1 MQTLRSLAVGTAVAV
16 AAAGSAVS
24 ADIIEQ
30 ILVKVNGEIITK
42 TDLEAR
48 QVAAIRQRPEAQA
61 MRGDDAAVAKLL
73 TEVTPQVIVDAID
86 EMLLIQRGKELG
98 YTMGDEQFNSIVEN
112 IRKENKIES
121 EEQFQAALKQEG
133 MTMLDLRRQLEK
145 QMLVNRVQ
153 QTEVVGKIGVTDEE
167 VKAYYEGH
175 KDSLAVSPNVTLREI
190 LVAVP
195 TSEAGVNVAADEEAA
210 AKAEDIVK
218 RLKAGEPFARLAA
231 DMSDAP
237 SKANGGLLGEI
248 PFNEIA
254 PEVQKEISA
263 LQPGADHPGPAHA
276 ARLPDPAARR
286 PLWRRRADDGGGPR
300 PHLRARVRREAARR
314 VPEVP
319 GEAAQPGDHRMEERR
334 GEEGLRRRPR
344 RAGEGAGRP
353 ASALAGT
360 PVLPT

>member
-1 MQTLRSLAVGTAVAV
+1 MTMQTLRSLALGTAVAV

-42 TDLEAR
+42 TDLESR

-153 QTEVVGKIGVTDEE
+153 QTEVVGKIGVTDDE
-167 VKAYYEGH
+167 VKAYYEAH

-237 SKANGGLLGEI
+237 SKANGGLLGDI

-263 LQPGADHPGPAHA
+263 LQPGQVTP
-276 ARLPDPAARR
+276 ARR
-286 PLWRRRADDGGGPR
+286 TPRGYQILQLDARSGGG
-300 PHLRARVRREAARR
+300 
-314 VPEVP
+314 VPT
-319 GEAAQPGDHRMEERR
+319 MEEARDRISERVFDEKRR
-334 GEEGLRRRPR
+334 GEFQKYLVKLRSQ
-344 RAGEGAGRP
+344 AIIEWKNDEVKKAYDAGRAAQGAAP
-353 ASALAGT
+353 AVPPAR
-360 PVLPT
+360 

>member
-1 MQTLRSLAVGTAVAV
+1 MA

-42 TDLEAR
+42 TDLEQR

-73 TEVTPQVIVDAID
+73 TEVTPQVIVDAVD
-86 EMLLIQRGKELG
+86 ELLLIQRGKELG

-153 QTEVVGKIGVTDEE
+153 QTEVAGKIGVTDDE
-167 VKAYYEGH
+167 VKAYYEAN
-175 KDSLAVSPNVTLREI
+175 KASFATSPNVTLREI

-195 TSEAGVNVAADEEAA
+195 ATEAGVNVAADEEAA
-210 AKAEDIVK
+210 AKAADIE
-218 RLKAGEPFARLAA
+218 R
-231 DMSDAP
+231 
-237 SKANGGLLGEI
+237 
-248 PFNEIA
+248 A
-254 PEVQKEISA
+254 PEVRRA
-263 LQPGADHPGPAHA
+263 LRA
-276 ARLPDPAARR
+276 AGRRSVRRPVQGQRRAARR
-286 PLWRRRADDGGGPR
+286 DPVQRDRARAAEGNRRAAAGPEHRRRG
-300 PHLRARVRREAARR
+300 ARR
-314 VPEVP
+314 
-319 GEAAQPGDHRMEERR
+319 AATR
-334 GEEGLRRRPR
+334 
-344 RAGEGAGRP
+344 
-353 ASALAGT
+353 S
-360 PVLPT
+360 